1 MQQNAKAFSVCLR
14 VSAAKKLV
22 TTQGAMMDG
31 EEETTKYAKGAKR
44 QAATRK
50 RAVRYRECTRIDANK
65 FS

>member
-1 MQQNAKAFSVCLR
+1 MQQNVKAFSVRLR

-31 EEETTKYAKGAKR
+31 EEETTKYVKG
-44 QAATRK
+44 
-50 RAVRYRECTRIDANK
+50 ANK

>member
-22 TTQGAMMDG
+22 TIQGAMMDG
-31 EEETTKYAKGAKR
+31 EEETLKYAKGA
-44 QAATRK
+44 
-50 RAVRYRECTRIDANK
+50 NK